1 MAGHLKNSWVGPFV
15 CSLVITYIGIRPS
28 SPVSR
33 WASSW
38 ECWFTVFDLRDYERY
53 LYSQYP
59 FYLYLVERFTTGQSN
74 IVHAWTN
81 IELQSVKKP
90 RNISHPLDRELL
102 VGCPVLLQVT
112 KPQRVPLLQ
121 LSERCSCTKRVQVR
135 PRKSGQPPVFLHLLS
150 CCSLDRLTEVVL
162 NRLHRAQIPLTAW
175 AGPAGTPT
183 FHFVVNQ
190 TRFVSLVEE
199 FHLDASVMLLTW
211 TSQPSPQGRCLTDHW
226 RMKGSSKEHCDSWR
240 LGHFEIK
247 KQVKF
252 YTIDRILLEQFLLF
266 LLREFFPPSKNMFLA
281 KPDLYCLHLFPYFF
295 ENSFKPS
302 MIPFQICFESL
313 HPFDQ
318 WHIWH
323 NWKLCVRSSKCSNL
337 WHLNDDSK
345 KFLVKSSRYLLSV
358 AAYWIGCQCHLPQ

>member
-1 MAGHLKNSWVGPFV
+1 MSFNDNVVVRKQR
-15 CSLVITYIGIRPS
+15 I
-28 SPVSR
+28 
-33 WASSW
+33 
-38 ECWFTVFDLRDYERY
+38 
-53 LYSQYP
+53 
-59 FYLYLVERFTTGQSN
+59 
-74 IVHAWTN
+74 
-81 IELQSVKKP
+81 
-90 RNISHPLDRELL
+90 ISHPLDRELL

-112 KPQRVPLLQ
+112 KPQRAPLLQ
-121 LSERCSCTKRVQVR
+121 LSERCSCTKRVQR
-135 PRKSGQPPVFLHLLS
+135 SGQGNQASPPVFLHLLS

-183 FHFVVNQ
+183 SHFVNQ
-190 TRFVSLVEE
+190 TRFVSFVEE

-226 RMKGSSKEHCDSWR
+226 RNKSSSKEYCESLR
-240 LGHFEIK
+240 LWQLWNYTSTIK
-247 KQVKF
+247 GRVKF
-252 YTIDRILLEQFLLF
+252 GVGHVVCNKILQLCFFTIDRGLLEQFLLF

-281 KPDLYCLHLFPYFF
+281 KPDLHCLRLFPYFF
-295 ENSFKPS
+295 KNSFKPS

-323 NWKLCVRSSKCSNL
+323 NWKLCVRSSKCSYF
-337 WHLNDDSK
+337 WHLNNDSK

-358 AAYWIGCQCHLPQ
+358 AAYIELAVNVTSPNNAHYQLLGKPQTRYCVHYKCSWCSGSVATIY